1 MYKPARLF
9 RAAALGLGLAFLS
22 GCSLFSESNPRYDP
36 APLTEFTP
44 EMAVSVRWS
53 ASIGSGGGY
62 GFAPQI
68 VSDTVYAAT
77 PSGGVAALAL
87 SNGAIRWRADLDK
100 LTAGAG
106 SDGRTVAVVSETGEV
121 IALDAAQGTERWR
134 SQAASAVN
142 IPPVVGG
149 GIVAVRSS
157 DYRVQ
162 AFDAETGKLR
172 WEVQRPGPALALRT
186 SMRMLILQNVL
197 ITGMPNGR
205 LMVIDVPT
213 GAVRWEGSVSVSRG
227 ASDLERISDVVG
239 MPLPLGPLLCG
250 ASYQGRIACFDVS
263 QGGRLIWDH
272 KVSTATGMISDGQRI
287 YVPGDRDIVYA
298 LDLRNGDEIWKQSAL
313 LNRRL
318 SSPAIVGSTVVLG
331 DYEGYLHF
339 LSRGDGRLV
348 ARLQAGGGPI
358 TSAPQTSDQGAVVQ
372 TGGGAV
378 MLVGASG

>member
-1 MYKPARLF
+1 MCNPARLF
-9 RAAALGLGLAFLS
+9 RAAALGLGLAVLS
-22 GCSLFSESNPRYDP
+22 GCGLFAESNPRYDP
-36 APLTEFTP
+36 APLTEYAP

-53 ASIGSGGGY
+53 TSIGGGGGY
-62 GFAPQI
+62 GFAPQ
-68 VSDTVYAAT
+68 VLGDTVYAAT

-87 SNGAIRWRADLDK
+87 SNGAVRWQAGLDK
-100 LTAGAG
+100 LSAGAG
-106 SDGRTVAVVSETGEV
+106 SDGRTVAVVSETGEI

-134 SQAASAVN
+134 AQAASAVN
-142 IPPVVGG
+142 IPPAVGG

-205 LMVIDVPT
+205 LLIIDAPT

-239 MPLPLGPLLCG
+239 APLTLGPLLCG
-250 ASYQGRIACFDVS
+250 ASYQGRVACFDVS

-272 KVSTATGMISDGQRI
+272 QVSTATGMISDGQRI
-287 YVPGDRDIVYA
+287 YVPGARDIVYA
-298 LDLRNGDEIWKQSAL
+298 LDVRNGEEIWRQSAL

-318 SSPAIVGSTVVLG
+318 SMPAIAGLAVVLG

-339 LSRGDGRLV
+339 LSRGDGRLM
-348 ARLQAGGGPI
+348 ARLQVGGGPI
-358 TSAPQTSDQGAVVQ
+358 TSAPQTTDQGVVVQ
-372 TGGGAV
+372 TGGGSV
-378 MLVGASG
+378 MLVGVSG